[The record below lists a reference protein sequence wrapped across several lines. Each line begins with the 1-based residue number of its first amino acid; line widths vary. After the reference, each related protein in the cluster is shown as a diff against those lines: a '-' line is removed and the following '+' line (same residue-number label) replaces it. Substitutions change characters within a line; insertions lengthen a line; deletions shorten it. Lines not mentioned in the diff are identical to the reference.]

1 MRGTAAKFVAP
12 STMVPSVLIS
22 DRSSDRSTI
31 HPCGWRSRPDP
42 KPCGSPSAVRNE
54 TPEYCAGHGCARP
67 TADTRALR
75 PLSKFGAPP
84 RSRSRRTRP
93 SGDPKPLESPSLP
106 SQSFLALRVEPRQC
120 SSGRPGPSDRRMRCH
135 FTGEILPELPKAKV
149 ASAEPVLPIAIGVN
163 LINEDGPM
171 LTAVARQIPLT
182 ITIDVEPA
190 YHAPAL
196 NGRLPDRGADHLP
209 RHTMSCGRPTFIEAG
224 GASFSPP
231 TPAIRPRCEAGL
243 RRR

>member
-1 MRGTAAKFVAP
+1 
-12 STMVPSVLIS
+12 
-22 DRSSDRSTI
+22 
-31 HPCGWRSRPDP
+31 
-42 KPCGSPSAVRNE
+42 
-54 TPEYCAGHGCARP
+54 
-67 TADTRALR
+67 
-75 PLSKFGAPP
+75 
-84 RSRSRRTRP
+84 
-93 SGDPKPLESPSLP
+93 
-106 SQSFLALRVEPRQC
+106 
-120 SSGRPGPSDRRMRCH
+120 MRCH

-209 RHTMSCGRPTFIEAG
+209 RHTMSCGRPTFIESRRGIVFSSDTCDKAALRG
-224 GASFSPP
+224 RVPATVMIASSA
-231 TPAIRPRCEAGL
+231 TGRL
-243 RRR
+243 